1 MNIELQCINTININ
15 KYNKKAIINTINTII
30 TNKYI
35 KISIFYIVANWSDI
49 PQFPGIYI
57 RVASLCVVEL
67 FNGGTFKLIMQL
79 LAAIFVYLWR
89 RLHNKI
95 V

>member
-1 MNIELQCINTININ
+1 M
-15 KYNKKAIINTINTII
+15 AI
-30 TNKYI
+30 
-35 KISIFYIVANWSDI
+35 WSDI
-49 PQFPGIYI
+49 PEYPSIYN

-67 FNGGTFKLIMQL
+67 FNGGNFKLIMQL

-95 V
+95 VQ